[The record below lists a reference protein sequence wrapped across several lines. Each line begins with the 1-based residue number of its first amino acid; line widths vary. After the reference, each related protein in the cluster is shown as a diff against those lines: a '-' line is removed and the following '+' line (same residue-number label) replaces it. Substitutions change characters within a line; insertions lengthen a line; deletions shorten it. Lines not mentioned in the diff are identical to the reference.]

1 MKDLAELNKS
11 IIQTAVE
18 LKELY
23 PSIIK
28 NYHNKKDSAKSLV
41 DEAFISDCNL
51 ELQYRLKNE
60 VYKNKLVELL
70 KDYLA
75 YSILAYSIVN
85 DYRIGDFSSSIE
97 KFLYYL
103 DLRYTAIVDLLNSIN
118 KSDTKALTNLMLED
132 FFGIVINN
140 HKEI

>member
-1 MKDLAELNKS
+1 MKDLVELNKS
-11 IIQTAVE
+11 IVQTATE

-23 PSIIK
+23 PNIIK

-41 DEAFISDCNL
+41 DKDFISACNL
-51 ELQYRLKNE
+51 ELQDSLKNE
-60 VYKNKLVELL
+60 VYKNKLAELL
-70 KDYLA
+70 KDYVA
-75 YSILAYSIVN
+75 YSMLAYSIVN

-103 DLRYTAIVDLLNSIN
+103 DLRYTVLVDLLNSID
-118 KSDTKALTNLMLED
+118 KSDTKALVNLMIED

>member
-1 MKDLAELNKS
+1 MKDLVELNKS
-11 IIQTAVE
+11 ITETAVE

-23 PSIIK
+23 LNIIK

-41 DEAFISDCNL
+41 DEDFISDCNL
-51 ELQYRLKNE
+51 ELQSRLKNE
-60 VYKNKLVELL
+60 VYKNNLAELL
-70 KDYLA
+70 KDYVA
-75 YSILAYSIVN
+75 YSMLAYSIVN

-103 DLRYTAIVDLLNSIN
+103 DLRYTVLVDLLNSID
-118 KSDTKALTNLMLED
+118 KSDTKALVNLMLED